1 VSTGRPL
8 AFASGPRLAGIWQ
21 RFRERID
28 RAAGRDVAELTA
40 ISAEALLR
48 YKLRTALSVLGV
60 VLGVAAVIAMMS
72 VSEGARQEALQQM
85 ELMGLDNIVVR
96 PRGVESAL
104 HARWPYGLTTR
115 DAEVIREIVPLVRA
129 VAPLYERYQNVAPP
143 YGRKRMQRVVG
154 VGDEYGAILRLN
166 VQAGRFIAFAD
177 VRGQSPVCVLGQQL
191 GRALF
196 GFRDPLS
203 QSVSV
208 NGHWYRVVGVLAER
222 GSDTRGIGA
231 LAGRDLNQAVI
242 LPISTML
249 TRSLDLDPR
258 QSVSELWVRLEDGKR
273 VVPVGKVLEHTLQHL
288 HRGVQDFEV
297 VIPRELLQQR
307 YRTQRT
313 FSVVVGS
320 VAALSLIVGG
330 IGIMNI
336 MLASVLERTRE
347 IGIRRTVGATRRDV
361 TMQFLA
367 ESLLMTVSGGAVGI
381 LTGVIISWGI
391 TLYAGWAT
399 RISLLAVFLGFTV
412 SVAVG
417 LAFGIY
423 PARKAAQLEPVDAM
437 RYE

>member
-1 VSTGRPL
+1 MGFASWQRPL
-8 AFASGPRLAGIWQ
+8 WLRL
-21 RFRERID
+21 RERID
-28 RAAGRDVAELTA
+28 QAAGRDVAELTS

-72 VSEGARQEALQQM
+72 VSEGARQEALEQM
-85 ELMGLDNIVVR
+85 ELMGLDNIVIR
-96 PRGVESAL
+96 PRGVDRAL
-104 HARWPYGLTTR
+104 LTRWPYGLTTH
-115 DAEVIREIVPLVRA
+115 DAVALREIVPLVHS
-129 VAPLYERYQNVAPP
+129 VAPLYERFQNVAAP
-143 YGRKRMQRVVG
+143 YGRKRMLRVVG
-154 VGDEYGAILRLN
+154 VGEDYGAIIRLD
-166 VQAGRFIAFAD
+166 VQAGRSIVLAD
-177 VRGQSPVCVLGQQL
+177 VRNQSAVCLIGWQL
-191 GRALF
+191 SQALF
-196 GFRDPLS
+196 GLRDPLS

-208 NGHWYRVVGVLAER
+208 NGQWFHVVGVLADR
-222 GSDTRGIGA
+222 GSDKRGIGS

-249 TRSLDLDPR
+249 SRSLDFDPR
-258 QSVSELWVRLEDGKR
+258 QSVTELWVRLRDGER
-273 VVPVGKVLEHTLQHL
+273 VVPVGKIIEHTLQRL

-297 VIPRELLQQR
+297 VIPRELLEQR

-381 LTGVIISWGI
+381 LTGAIISWGI
-391 TLYAGWAT
+391 TLYAGWST
-399 RISLLAVFLGFTV
+399 RISPLAVFLGFTV
-412 SVAVG
+412 SVLVG
-417 LAFGIY
+417 LVFGIY